1 MSRAGIVSKAR
12 STVRFYLFGSIALPL
27 LLAALLGT
35 LTARERSSLL
45 DLKNHGKYAEGR
57 VIAKHVVGG
66 RRRDYILRVE
76 VDADG
81 QRVRSDLEATM
92 EDYSSVQRGDSII
105 VTYLPDF
112 SEMQIGQVTDEQIQS
127 MVAHR
132 VVVIVLLNIIV
143 IGVARLGGSD
153 YQKARRVLRE
163 HKT

>member
-1 MSRAGIVSKAR
+1 
-12 STVRFYLFGSIALPL
+12 
-27 LLAALLGT
+27 
-35 LTARERSSLL
+35 
-45 DLKNHGKYAEGR
+45 
-57 VIAKHVVGG
+57 
-66 RRRDYILRVE
+66 
-76 VDADG
+76 
-81 QRVRSDLEATM
+81 M

-143 IGVARLGGSD
+143 IGFARLGGSD
-153 YQKARRVLRE
+153 YQKASRVLRE